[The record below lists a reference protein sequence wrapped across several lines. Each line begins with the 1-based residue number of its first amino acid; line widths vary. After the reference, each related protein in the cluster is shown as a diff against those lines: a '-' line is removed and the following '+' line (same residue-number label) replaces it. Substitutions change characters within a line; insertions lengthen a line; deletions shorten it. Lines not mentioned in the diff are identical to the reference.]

1 MDLSVQNFT
10 PFNSPVKM
18 KSQALTNACFVWT
31 KRTLKIRCHKVVHQK
46 ILVWSVTKNIWI
58 TSKITFKRSIFF
70 QLKTT
75 SSFSRFTKKHSH
87 ILHKFKILFTT
98 SFKGMKSTCF
108 STAVTFSVAR
118 QKSSQRNELC
128 RGSGTNN
135 YRRKSSFFVK
145 LIPLRFYS
153 QVRDLST
160 SWNSIQ
166 TLQVLLKYLSLF
178 RGFISQ

>member
-1 MDLSVQNFT
+1 
-10 PFNSPVKM
+10 M
-18 KSQALTNACFVWT
+18 KSQALTNACFAWT
-31 KRTLKIRCHKVVHQK
+31 RRTLKIRCHKAAHLK

-58 TSKITFKRSIFF
+58 TSRITFKRSIFL

-75 SSFSRFTKKHSH
+75 SSLSRFTKKHSH

-108 STAVTFSVAR
+108 STAVTFSAVR
-118 QKSSQRNELC
+118 QKSSLRNELC
-128 RGSGTNN
+128 LGLDTKI
-135 YRRKSSFFVK
+135 YRRKSSFFAK
-145 LIPLRFYS
+145 LILLRFFS

-160 SWNSIQ
+160 SWNFIQ
-166 TLQVLLKYLSLF
+166 TLRVLLKCHSLF